1 MDPQLAFFYAIA
13 LLMIAAALG
22 MVLARNLV
30 HGVLFMVGN
39 FVLTAVLY
47 LLLHAPFIA
56 AVQLIVYAGAIMVL
70 FLFVVMLLGAQDLSL
85 SEAAGG
91 RRIIGVAAALILA
104 SLLAFV
110 AKEGLPAGSSAGL
123 AEERLPHLAVVAQRG
138 AQDAVVA
145 QRGAQD
151 PQAEAAFGSP
161 QMVGEALYREP
172 YHLVPF
178 ELVSVLLLVAM
189 MGAVVIA
196 RFGRGERAAAIDPG
210 AGPGEGSA

>member
-47 LLLHAPFIA
+47 LLLQAPFIA

-70 FLFVVMLLGAQDLSL
+70 FLFVVMLLGARDLSL

-91 RRIIGVAAALILA
+91 RRIVGVAAALILA

-123 AEERLPHLAVVAQRG
+123 AEDRLPHLAVVAKLGDR
-138 AQDAVVA
+138 
-145 QRGAQD
+145 D
-151 PQAEAAFGSP
+151 PQAEVAFGSP

-172 YHLVPF
+172 YHLLPF
-178 ELVSVLLLVAM
+178 ELVSLLLLVAM

-196 RFGRGERAAAIDPG
+196 RFGREDQAPAVDPG

>member
-138 AQDAVVA
+138 AVVA

>member
-91 RRIIGVAAALILA
+91 RRSIGVAAALILA

-123 AEERLPHLAVVAQRG
+123 AEERLPHLAVVAP
-138 AQDAVVA
+138 
-145 QRGAQD
+145 RGAQD

-178 ELVSVLLLVAM
+178 ELVSLLLLVAM

>member
-1 MDPQLAFFYAIA
+1 MDSQLAFFYAIA

-91 RRIIGVAAALILA
+91 RRSIGVAAALILA
-104 SLLAFV
+104 ALLAFV
-110 AKEGLPAGSSAGL
+110 AKEGLPAGSSAGMT
-123 AEERLPHLAVVAQRG
+123 EERLPHL
-138 AQDAVVA
+138 AVVA

>member
-91 RRIIGVAAALILA
+91 RRSIGVAAALILA

-123 AEERLPHLAVVAQRG
+123 AEDRLPHLAVVAQHG
-138 AQDAVVA
+138 A

-178 ELVSVLLLVAM
+178 ELVSLLLLVAM

-196 RFGRGERAAAIDPG
+196 RFGRGERASAIDPG